1 MTDWQIS
8 GTRQWQVFDVPAR
21 IPSARKWF
29 GLRRVPVQPDPLVDL
44 REPVDES
51 KYEIKYDAES
61 VIGRLSRLRD
71 AGLITNAE
79 FDKERRALLSADTSR
94 R

>member
-8 GTRQWQVFDVPAR
+8 GTRQWQVFEVPAR
-21 IPSARKWF
+21 IPSARSWF
-29 GLRRVPVQPDPLVDL
+29 RLRRVPAQADPVLDL

-51 KYEIKYDAES
+51 KYELRYDAQS
-61 VIGRLSRLRD
+61 VIERLARLRD

-79 FDKERRALLSADTSR
+79 FDKERRSLLASDEQR